1 MVGCSKT
8 SSEIKIIKHSFR
20 NVSQI
25 IDSREGQPLK
35 TLRNDCFG
43 IPSEKEIG
51 IVYLLNSQCSICY
64 GECFDLIDLL
74 KKARVKCKVW
84 VIINNNDELL
94 FNAFSEKWSQNTE
107 ESNELVVML
116 SIDSPYP
123 FTEKYLKDHVFII
136 YDNIIY
142 ASIDLEEEILI
153 NFF

>member
-51 IVYLLNSQCSICY
+51 IVYLLNSQCSTNKSEVISK
-64 GECFDLIDLL
+64 L
-74 KKARVKCKVW
+74 KNLNNISWRTHHSSIEERSVYHEASLSMNEAVNYVKMTLKM
-84 VIINNNDELL
+84 L
-94 FNAFSEKWSQNTE
+94 FN
-107 ESNELVVML
+107 EL
-116 SIDSPYP
+116 
-123 FTEKYLKDHVFII
+123 
-136 YDNIIY
+136 
-142 ASIDLEEEILI
+142 
-153 NFF
+153 